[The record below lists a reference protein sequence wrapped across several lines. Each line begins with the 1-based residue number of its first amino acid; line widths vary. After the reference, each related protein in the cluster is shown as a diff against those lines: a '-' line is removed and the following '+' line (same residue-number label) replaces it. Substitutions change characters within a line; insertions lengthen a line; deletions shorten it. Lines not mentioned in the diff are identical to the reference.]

1 MLGRRR
7 VVAAALVAAVVLTP
21 PDVWSQPASAVSS
34 IAGVRFER
42 VVSPFVVTRA
52 DGSPYALPF
61 LGGLDVPRPQF
72 TDIDGDGDMDLFLQ
86 EYSNSLWFFENT
98 GSGGA
103 PRFEWRTDR
112 FLEIDTA
119 EWFRFIDLDN
129 DGLFDLLSESP
140 VSRIRHYRNTG
151 TKKAPAF
158 TLVGEL
164 RDGTGAPMFMDRQ
177 NIPALA
183 DIDCDGRLDMLVGRV
198 EGVVDRYEATAP
210 GVAQFSLI
218 AERYEGIEIIGG
230 IGMPTTRHGA
240 NALALGDFD
249 ADGDQDLFWGDFFEP
264 AILLIE
270 NVGSTCSNPSFQ
282 SEPVTLPFAAGTRT
296 SGYNAPAPVDMDG
309 DGDLD
314 FFLGV
319 IGGAFNPIRTGEDNF
334 YFWERTAAKAFT
346 LRTRRF
352 LDGIDHGSDA
362 APAFADIDADGD
374 LDLIVGSKIDAQT
387 GSYPSLQV
395 YRNDGTRTAP
405 RFRAM
410 DPVRLVDAYNF
421 TPAAGDLDAD
431 GDIDLIVGTWN
442 QDLVFVRNE
451 GTPQVPRWV
460 PDPAGAIKPPRASHL
475 APALGDL
482 DNDGDLDLIAGQAN
496 GMLLYYRN
504 TGSRRA
510 PKFTLVTDKLDD
522 LKVGRRSTPTL
533 IDVDGDG
540 LLDLVIGHED
550 RGPLMVARNAG
561 TRTSPKFVMAEPLP
575 MPFPPISAPAFADI
589 DGDGVQDLLVGTT
602 SGGMRFYRGSR
613 GLVRSAPSG
622 ATEQQRQGLQLRDSE
637 GDDRIPVTPGVGVD
651 SRL

>member
-7 VVAAALVAAVVLTP
+7 VGATAVVVAGVLTSTG
-21 PDVWSQPASAVSS
+21 VWSQSSAPLAPSL
-34 IAGVRFER
+34 AGVRFER
-42 VVSPFVVTRA
+42 TVAPFLVSRA
-52 DGSPYALPF
+52 GGAPYALPF

-98 GSGGA
+98 GSAGA
-103 PRFEWRTDR
+103 PRYEWRTDR
-112 FLEIDTA
+112 FQNIDTA

-129 DGLFDLLSESP
+129 DGLIDLLSESP

-151 TKKAPAF
+151 TKTAPAF

-164 RDGTGAPMFMDRQ
+164 RDGAGAPMFMDRQ
-177 NIPALA
+177 NIPTLA

-210 GVAQFSLI
+210 GAAQFALI

-230 IGMPTTRHGA
+230 VGMPMTRHGA

-282 SEPVTLPFAAGTRT
+282 SEPVTLPFADGTRT
-296 SGYNAPAPVDMDG
+296 SGYNAPAPVDIDG

-314 FFLGV
+314 FLIGV

-334 YFWERTAAKAFT
+334 FFWERTAPKAFA
-346 LRTRRF
+346 LRTKRF

-405 RFRAM
+405 QFRALE
-410 DPVRLVDAYNF
+410 PTRLIDAYNF

-442 QDLVFVRNE
+442 TDLLFVRNE

-496 GMLLYYRN
+496 GMLLFYRN

-510 PKFTLVTDKLDD
+510 PRFTLVSDKLDD
-522 LKVGRRSTPTL
+522 IKVGRRSTPAL

-550 RGPLMVARNAG
+550 RGPLMVARNTG
-561 TRTSPKFVMAEPLP
+561 TRTSPKFVMGDPLP
-575 MPFPPISAPAFADI
+575 MPLPPISAPAFADV
-589 DGDGVQDLLVGTT
+589 DGDGVQDLFVGTT
-602 SGGMRFYRGSR
+602 SGGMRFYRGTSR
-613 GLVRSAPSG
+613 P
-622 ATEQQRQGLQLRDSE
+622 
-637 GDDRIPVTPGVGVD
+637 
-651 SRL
+651 

>member
-1 MLGRRR
+1 MLGRRGVMAMAV
-7 VVAAALVAAVVLTP
+7 VVAAVLM
-21 PDVWSQPASAVSS
+21 PDGVWSQSAPAMPS
-34 IAGVRFER
+34 IAGVGFER
-42 VVSPFVVTRA
+42 AVTPFVVTRP

-72 TDIDGDGDMDLFLQ
+72 VDIDADGDADLFLQ

-98 GSGGA
+98 GTARA
-103 PRFEWRTDR
+103 PRHEWRTDR
-112 FLEIDTA
+112 YQNIEIG
-119 EWFRFIDLDN
+119 EWYRFIDLDA
-129 DGLFDLLSESP
+129 DGAIDLLTESP
-140 VSRIRHYRNTG
+140 VSHIRHYRNTG
-151 TKKAPAF
+151 TKTMPAF

-210 GVAQFSLI
+210 GAAQFALI

-230 IGMPTTRHGA
+230 IGMPTARHGA
-240 NALALGDFD
+240 NAIASHDFD
-249 ADGDQDLFWGDFFEP
+249 NDGDQDLFWGDFFEP

-282 SEPVTLPFAAGTRT
+282 SPPVTLPFADGSRT
-296 SGYNAPAPVDMDG
+296 SGYNAPAPVDIDH

-314 FFLGV
+314 FLIGV

-334 YFWERTAAKAFT
+334 FFWERTAADAFT
-346 LRTRRF
+346 LRTKRF

-374 LDLIVGSKIDAQT
+374 LDLLVGSKIDAQT

-410 DPVRLVDAYNF
+410 EPVRLIDAYNL
-421 TPAAGDLDAD
+421 TPAPGDLDSD
-431 GDIDLIVGTWN
+431 GDIDVIVGTWN

-451 GTPQVPRWV
+451 GSPQAPKWV
-460 PDPAGAIKPPRASHL
+460 PDPSGAIKPPRASHL
-475 APALGDL
+475 APALGDV

-496 GMLLYYRN
+496 GMLLFYRN
-504 TGSRRA
+504 AGTRRV
-510 PKFTLVTDKLDD
+510 PKFTLVSDSLDGI
-522 LKVGRRSTPTL
+522 KVGRRSTPTL
-533 IDVDGDG
+533 VDVDGDG

-561 TRTSPKFVMAEPLP
+561 TRTSPKFVMTEPLP
-575 MPFPPISAPAFADI
+575 MPLPPISAPAFADV
-589 DGDGVQDLLVGTT
+589 DGDGIPDLLVGTT
-602 SGGMRFYRGSR
+602 SGGMRFYRGGR
-613 GLVRSAPSG
+613 
-622 ATEQQRQGLQLRDSE
+622 
-637 GDDRIPVTPGVGVD
+637 
-651 SRL
+651 